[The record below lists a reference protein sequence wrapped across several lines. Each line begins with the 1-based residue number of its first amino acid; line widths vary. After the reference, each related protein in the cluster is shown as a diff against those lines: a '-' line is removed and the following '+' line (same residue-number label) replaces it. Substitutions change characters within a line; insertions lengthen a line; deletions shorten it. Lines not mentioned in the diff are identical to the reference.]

1 METDIH
7 NMITSKQMA
16 TKYFKMYSCIQLLK
30 HIPSK
35 YPMHTVNTPT
45 FANSHGIFK
54 ILSIFQ
60 CFQPLWET
68 VWQGTVMGWPSQAA
82 RRPRMPSPDYF
93 SVVPTLMDPTLT
105 SKYLMDLSILL
116 YLKIQN
122 IFYMYW
128 SVLFWHY
135 RYHVNICN
143 NVNCYTYYDSYQ
155 MYIL

>member
-1 METDIH
+1 MKAYIINKSSAHKKHWLLQTIKEWF
-7 NMITSKQMA
+7 KFYQ
-16 TKYFKMYSCIQLLK
+16 YFE
-30 HIPSK
+30 
-35 YPMHTVNTPT
+35 
-45 FANSHGIFK
+45 
-54 ILSIFQ
+54 

-68 VWQGTVMGWPSQAA
+68 VWQGTVMGWRSQAA

-116 YLKIQN
+116 YLKIQT

-143 NVNCYTYYDSYQ
+143 NVLCYIYIMITTKCTYYRQINHLCSGYHVVYTCTQ
-155 MYIL
+155 VQPN